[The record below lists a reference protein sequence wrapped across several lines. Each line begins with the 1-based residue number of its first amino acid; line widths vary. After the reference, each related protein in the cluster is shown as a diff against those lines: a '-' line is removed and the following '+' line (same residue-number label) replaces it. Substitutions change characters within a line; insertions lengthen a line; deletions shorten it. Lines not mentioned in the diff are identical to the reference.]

1 MYSMYMYFFK
11 GNSLFIKIQASK
23 NDVYIPSI
31 TRTCT
36 CIYMLLHET
45 MFYIFVAGFGQAPS
59 SG

>member
-1 MYSMYMYFFK
+1 M

-23 NDVYIPSI
+23 NDVHIPSI

-36 CIYMLLHET
+36 CIYMYMLLHET

>member
-1 MYSMYMYFFK
+1 M

-23 NDVYIPSI
+23 NDVHIPDI

-36 CIYMLLHET
+36 CIPIYMILHKT
-45 MFYIFVAGFGQAPS
+45 IIYIFVAGFGQAPS